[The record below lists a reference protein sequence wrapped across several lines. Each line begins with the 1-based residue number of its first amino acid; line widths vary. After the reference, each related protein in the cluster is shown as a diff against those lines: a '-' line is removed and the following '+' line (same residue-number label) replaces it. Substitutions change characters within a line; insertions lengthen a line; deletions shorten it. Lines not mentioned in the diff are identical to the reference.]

1 MATILFS
8 SPIFG
13 PIRSRRLGLSLGI
26 NLLPADGKLCN
37 FDCLY
42 CEIGLNADRRPE
54 DHLPTAQAVL
64 SALEAKLQSM
74 KAAGELPN
82 SLTFAGN
89 GEPTLNPAF
98 PEVVDGV
105 IRLRDQYAPEAMIS
119 VLTNATT
126 VIKPKVFEAL
136 LKVDRA
142 LLKLDTVD
150 ATFIRS
156 VDQPQTKYDVE
167 AIIERAAAMKGR
179 CWIQTLFMRGEHNGQ
194 NLDNTT
200 EAFVTPWLEALKR
213 INPEGVAIYTLDR
226 DTPVTGLEKADIE
239 TLEAIGDKVRAL
251 GLSAMVSG

>member
-1 MATILFS
+1 MGTILFA

-13 PIRSRRLGLSLGI
+13 PLRSRRLGLSLGI

-54 DHLPTAQAVL
+54 EKLPSAQTVL
-64 SALEAKLQSM
+64 QALEAKLIAM
-74 KAAGELPN
+74 REAGELPN

-98 PEVVDGV
+98 PEVVEGV
-105 IRLRDQYAPEAMIS
+105 LALRDTYAPEALIS

-126 VIKPKVFEAL
+126 LIKPKVFEAL

-142 LLKLDTVD
+142 LLKFDTVNTD
-150 ATFIRS
+150 FIRA
-156 VDQPQTKYDVE
+156 VDQPQTRYDVE
-167 AIIERAAAMKGR
+167 ALIERAAAMKGR
-179 CWIQTLFMRGEHNGQ
+179 CWVQTLFMRGHHEGK

-200 EAFVTPWLEALKR
+200 NAFVEPWLAALKR
-213 INPEGVAIYTLDR
+213 IQPEGVAIYTLDR
-226 DTPVTGLEKADIE
+226 ESPVTGLEKADRA
-239 TLEAIGDKVRAL
+239 TLEAIAEQVRAL
-251 GLSAMVSG
+251 GLDVMVSG